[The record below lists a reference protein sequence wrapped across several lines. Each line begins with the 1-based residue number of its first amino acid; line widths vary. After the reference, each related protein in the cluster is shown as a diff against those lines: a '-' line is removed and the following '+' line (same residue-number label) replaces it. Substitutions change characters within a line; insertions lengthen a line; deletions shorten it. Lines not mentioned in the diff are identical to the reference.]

1 MLYCF
6 KPSDKFFLDLCE
18 TTDLAG
24 LLDTFLSHHKE
35 DLKTRFSETLAK
47 AKETAKGPKA
57 LAIVDDMSSN
67 NYHFEEFFETVG
79 DAVKGALLQKF
90 PDTSKP
96 ERANNIC
103 CRTQICRKDVLW
115 SQQPAIYGWI
125 KSNCYNMLRCDFRDL
140 RFHCWI
146 ISLRANVAPRPGC
159 PLLFY

>member
-24 LLDTFLSHHKE
+24 LLDTFLSYHKE

-57 LAIVDDMSSN
+57 LAIVDDMYSN

-79 DAVKGALLQKF
+79 DALLQKF
-90 PDTSKP
+90 PETSKP
-96 ERANNIC
+96 ERANSIC
-103 CRTQICRKDVLW
+103 CRTQLCRKDVL
-115 SQQPAIYGWI
+115 
-125 KSNCYNMLRCDFRDL
+125 
-140 RFHCWI
+140 
-146 ISLRANVAPRPGC
+146 
-159 PLLFY
+159 

>member
-18 TTDLAG
+18 TTDLAD
-24 LLDTFLSHHKE
+24 LLDTFLSYHKG

-79 DAVKGALLQKF
+79 DAVKVHYYRSFLKLQKLPKINGYYSVENSF
-90 PDTSKP
+90 DYFSYK
-96 ERANNIC
+96 
-103 CRTQICRKDVLW
+103 
-115 SQQPAIYGWI
+115 
-125 KSNCYNMLRCDFRDL
+125 KSTVAYLSFKKGVYILREQ
-140 RFHCWI
+140 
-146 ISLRANVAPRPGC
+146 
-159 PLLFY
+159 